1 MKSELYNFGTDAI
14 IIARVSTP
22 QQVLNPECSP
32 QLNDLQQY
40 AKLYGFKRLKAF
52 GTTESGFLCED
63 SKLGWNLVTD
73 FIAKNP
79 SFRTIITTEISRLGR
94 NDEILMRI
102 KNYLIENK
110 IQLII
115 KDINFELFNRFGTID
130 QGKDIIFGLYASM
143 AAAEMR
149 TKLERFK
156 RARKEYRK
164 LGYSIGGKRLFGYE
178 RICDGKLGKK
188 NTYIPNPSEADEI
201 NTIYNWYLN
210 GIDGDLTITSIARIA
225 YECKARG
232 FSKYLHSRRNVNKC
246 LKESAYIGYKV
257 TKNRMKN
264 PQYWNYKDE
273 SAPKY
278 ILADSYECT
287 YPRIISDSLFSAVQN
302 KLSVESTHFTVSNNV
317 LVDKSRKHTT
327 ILAKIL
333 TCPECGKF
341 FTGDYRTKD
350 NYIKHTYRCNN
361 SKGKLLRKC
370 NNTQTISMVMLDS
383 AVWAFVKEKVE
394 IISSHMNM
402 AKQKIDIDGI
412 KAEIERLNV
421 DISTFDERI
430 NAENIIFRTTMKS
443 SRNKEEVVKEYER
456 NIRKIENERRSL
468 ERVILGKERALRIA
482 LEESRSKANIDEIVK
497 ANIDKIE
504 NDKKEMYKYI
514 HLLIKSVYPLY
525 SDKRFT
531 VLSITSFN
539 NIDDV
544 FDYTHDRQ
552 NIPLIKGEK
561 HDDTYY
567 ICLDKMDTN
576 RIKGRL
582 ITDNLVIFD
591 TDTKNFVLGNNHYS
605 IKEIF
610 DINFD
615 ETDPSKFSELQM
627 GVEPLPYKKLNFY
640 DEDNINSNT

>member
-1 MKSELYNFGTDAI
+1 MESELYNFGTDAI
-14 IIARVSTP
+14 IITRVSTP

-32 QLNDLQQY
+32 QLSDLQKY
-40 AKLYGFKRLKAF
+40 AELYGFTRLKTF
-52 GTTESGFLCED
+52 GTTESGFLRED
-63 SKLGWNLVTD
+63 SKVGWNLVTD
-73 FIAKNP
+73 FISKNP
-79 SFRTIITTEISRLGR
+79 TFRTIIVTEISRLGR
-94 NDEILMRI
+94 NDEILMHI

-188 NTYIPNPSEADEI
+188 NTYIPNPKETDEI

-225 YECKARG
+225 YESKARG

-257 TKNRMKN
+257 THNRIKN

-273 SAPKY
+273 TAPKY
-278 ILADSYECT
+278 ILANSYECS
-287 YPRIISDSLFSAVQN
+287 YPQIISDTLFNDVQK
-302 KLSVESTHFTVSNNV
+302 KLSTESTHFKVSNNI

-333 TCPECGKF
+333 RCPVCGNF
-341 FTGDYRTKD
+341 FIADYRIKD
-350 NYIKHTYRCNN
+350 NYIKHTYRC
-361 SKGKLLRKC
+361 SSAKGKLFRKC

-383 AVWAFVKEKVE
+383 ATWAFIKEKVE
-394 IISSHMNM
+394 VITSHMNH
-402 AKQKIDIDGI
+402 AKQQIDIESI
-412 KAEIERLNV
+412 ESEIERLNA
-421 DISTFDERI
+421 DIKTFDERI
-430 NAENIIFRTTMKS
+430 DAENIIFRTTIKS
-443 SRNKEEVVKEYER
+443 SKNKDKVITEYER
-456 NIRKIENERRSL
+456 NIRKIENERKNL
-468 ERVILGKERALRIA
+468 ERVIQGKEHSLQIA
-482 LEESRSKANIDEIVK
+482 LEASQSKTNIDEIVR
-497 ANIDKIE
+497 ANLDKIE
-504 NDKKEMYKYI
+504 NDKKEMYKYV
-514 HLLIKSVYPLY
+514 HLLIKSVYPIH
-525 SDKRFT
+525 SDKRYT

-539 NIDDV
+539 NIDEV
-544 FDYTHDRQ
+544 FDYQYDKTD
-552 NIPLIKGEK
+552 IPLIKGKK
-561 HDDTYY
+561 HDNTYY
-567 ICLDKMDTN
+567 ICLDKKDSN

-582 ITDNLVIFD
+582 ITDNLIIFNIE
-591 TDTKNFVLGNNHYS
+591 TKDFILGESHYS
-605 IKEIF
+605 IEDIF
-610 DINFD
+610 NIDLN
-615 ETDPSKFSELQM
+615 EGDPTKFHELQRS
-627 GVEPLPYKKLNFY
+627 VEALQYKKLTFY
-640 DEDNINSNT
+640 DEDNTVI

>member
-1 MKSELYNFGTDAI
+1 MESRLYDFGTDAI

-22 QQVLNPECSP
+22 QQVLNAECSP
-32 QLNDLQQY
+32 QLSDLKKY
-40 AKLYGFKRLKAF
+40 AELYGFKRLKAF
-52 GTTESGFLCED
+52 GTTESGFLRED

-79 SFRTIITTEISRLGR
+79 TYRTIIVTEISRLGR
-94 NDEILMRI
+94 NDEILMHI

-130 QGKDIIFGLYASM
+130 QGKDIIFGLYASL
-143 AAAEMR
+143 AAAEVR
-149 TKLERFK
+149 TKQERFK

-188 NTYIPNPSEADEI
+188 NTYIPNPKETDEI
-201 NTIYNWYLN
+201 STIYNWYLN

-232 FSKYLHSRRNVNKC
+232 FSKYLHSKRNVNKC

-257 TKNRMKN
+257 TQNRMKN
-264 PQYWNYKDE
+264 PQYWSYKDE
-273 SAPKY
+273 AAPKY
-278 ILADSYECT
+278 IFANSYECS
-287 YPRIISDSLFSAVQN
+287 YPPIISDTLFYDVQK
-302 KLSVESTHFTVSNNV
+302 KLSVESTHFKVSNNV

-333 TCPECGKF
+333 RCSECGNF
-341 FTGDYRTKD
+341 FIADYRIKD
-350 NYIKHTYRCNN
+350 NYIKHTYRC
-361 SKGKLLRKC
+361 SSAKGKLLRKC

-383 AVWAFVKEKVE
+383 IIWAFVKEKVE
-394 IISSHMNM
+394 IITSHMNQ
-402 AKQKIDIDGI
+402 AKQQIDIESI
-412 KAEIERLNV
+412 KSEIERLNA
-421 DISTFDERI
+421 DLKTFDERI
-430 NAENIIFRTTMKS
+430 DAENIIFRTTIKNS
-443 SRNKEEVVKEYER
+443 GDKEKVITEYEK
-456 NIRKIENERRSL
+456 NIRKIENERKNL
-468 ERVILGKERALRIA
+468 KRVIQGKERALQIT
-482 LEESRSKANIDEIVK
+482 LETNLSKTNIDEVVR
-497 ANIDKIE
+497 ANINQIE

-514 HLLIKSVYPLY
+514 HLLIKSVFLVY
-525 SDKRFT
+525 SDKRYT

-544 FDYTHDRQ
+544 FDYQDNQTD
-552 NIPLIKGEK
+552 IPLVKGEK

-567 ICLDKMDTN
+567 ICLDKKDSN

-582 ITDNLVIFD
+582 ITDNLIIFNMETND
-591 TDTKNFVLGNNHYS
+591 FTLGKSHYS
-605 IKEIF
+605 IEDIF
-610 DINFD
+610 KINID
-615 ETDPSKFSELQM
+615 EDDPTKFHELQRS
-627 GVEPLPYKKLNFY
+627 VEILPYKRLTFY
-640 DEDNINSNT
+640 DEDNTVV